1 MFRFSL
7 GTAAVAMMMFI
18 GATAA
23 DAQGRTPVPLSSLPG
38 ISVQKIEL
46 ASTENQ
52 PVNVDVVSGCIDNVA
67 TFQIV
72 NVGEAWPRMGKLH
85 VIRISNGN
93 SKTLAKRSMRFA
105 EGQKASFRLKDIGAD
120 TVAVFVEPSWYERPF
135 KFDAEV
141 TCG

>member
-7 GTAAVAMMMFI
+7 GIAAVATMVFI
-18 GATAA
+18 GATTV

-38 ISVQKIEL
+38 VSVQKVEL
-46 ASTENQ
+46 ASTQAN
-52 PVNVDVVSGCIDNVA
+52 PIDVDVVSGCVSNVA
-67 TFQIV
+67 MFQIV

-105 EGQKASFRLKDIGAD
+105 AGQKASFRLKDIGTD

-141 TCG
+141 TCD